1 MAERL
6 KLTIAGT
13 AGDADRVAR
22 ILEKEG
28 IEYDERLD
36 AGEGE
41 AGAVCYLGTAF
52 FVARTDLER
61 ARRALATNGFAV
73 E

>member
-6 KLTIAGT
+6 KLTIAAT
-13 AGDADRVAR
+13 AGEADRVAR
-22 ILEKEG
+22 ILEEER

-36 AGEGE
+36 AGEGD

-52 FVARTDLER
+52 FVAPTDLER
-61 ARRALATNGFAV
+61 ARRALVSNGIAV